1 MIKCK
6 VIIKKYMKADF
17 LFNASNQT
25 HPRILI
31 YIYHVKLLFTKQNP
45 SCDQCY
51 NSPSKHQQITSET
64 SVETTKTDQLSDIVL
79 IQNQILCINIQI
91 NIHA

>member
-1 MIKCK
+1 
-6 VIIKKYMKADF
+6 MKADF
-17 LFNASNQT
+17 LFNASYQT

-31 YIYHVKLLFTKQNP
+31 YIYQVELLFTNQNH
-45 SCDQCY
+45 SCNQCY

-79 IQNQILCINIQI
+79 IQNQTLCINIQI
-91 NIHA
+91 NIHT